1 MMPDNAITGVLN
13 RLGKRTA
20 TRLTWTPARV
30 CAFRNTHH
38 VPVYKVG
45 EREARG
51 EMTPE
56 EVSNALGVS
65 VSKVRKMIKLK
76 ILPANQVCTGAPWLI
91 KKDVLALKQV
101 QQAITSTVSAPL
113 TPDSKQQPLKLQ

>member
-1 MMPDNAITGVLN
+1 
-13 RLGKRTA
+13 
-20 TRLTWTPARV
+20 
-30 CAFRNTHH
+30 
-38 VPVYKVG
+38 
-45 EREARG
+45 
-51 EMTPE
+51 MTPE